1 MFLLT
6 LQSLHF
12 SDMIAA
18 LFCMFF
24 SVFFAI
30 YMLRFI
36 NYRDSKTSFP
46 KRWIISDLIWEGSL
60 LHPLYLYIVLYQR
73 FMH

>member
-46 KRWIISDLIWEGSL
+46 KRWIISKI
-60 LHPLYLYIVLYQR
+60 I
-73 FMH
+73 